1 MMTKAEEMKAL
12 AKIKKIL
19 DEAGENSYI
28 GMAFAGCVQMAES
41 NIENDFGENPQERIE
56 SLERKL
62 NNAKEEV
69 ENWKGAYNALAKTRD
84 IEKEKHQEQLHEMRS
99 EIDILQH
106 DKEEAISGMI
116 NERKDV
122 TIVTADGEQVTKPFE
137 RIQYIDHEGFRF
149 INVVERSGWTTS
161 YKIDDIKSLIIA

>member
-1 MMTKAEEMKAL
+1 MMTKAEELKAL

-56 SLERKL
+56 SLENKL
-62 NNAKEEV
+62 AEAKDEAKNYKEAYEALKKRHIAEV
-69 ENWKGAYNALAKTRD
+69 S
-84 IEKEKHQEQLHEMRS
+84 EMQS
-99 EIDILQH
+99 EIDTLKH
-106 DKEEAISGMI
+106 DKEEAINGMI

-122 TIVTADGEQVTKPFE
+122 TIVTNDGEQDVRPFE
-137 RIQYIDHEGFRF
+137 RVQYINHEGFRF
-149 INVVERSGWTTS
+149 FNVIEHSGWTTS
-161 YKIDDIKSLIIA
+161 YKIDDIKSLTIA